1 MVRTHTMKRLQMI
14 YLFCCLSIM
23 AWAEGK
29 EFSVLDWSMLRFDS
43 IAPEYR
49 NTVVLNEG
57 GSWVVS
63 VEYPEYEPLTEAD
76 AEIARGYGDAVGENI
91 TVESDVREVRGQ
103 WRLTYHF
110 VPLVK
115 QGGEYKKLVSA
126 HFALRKVSQ
135 TRVAAVTAVPS
146 GRYASRSAMASGR
159 WVKISITEDGMYRL
173 TPLMLMQM
181 GFSDISRV
189 RLYGY
194 GGHVQSMSLKPD
206 TDFDDLPEVPLY
218 VASDGSLLFWGN
230 GLVNWSNTKRLRNTY
245 AREACYFVS
254 DVAPDGGTDPAERI
268 GTVSAGE
275 DGGTVQTSVIRHKLI
290 EEEEYSIYKVG
301 NKLVCADNYSDGK
314 ARSYTFSGVKASGKV
329 QLSIA
334 FASAGLTNVNTL
346 NWNVNGGE
354 NRSVVIRASNTEYQH
369 AVWKEFTNVVTGSGT
384 NTWTVNMASTAGI
397 EAHLDYLALHYDA
410 PLALVNGFTQFT
422 SSGAN
427 VKYDGFSG
435 ASKLNVMRIGK
446 RGQKACLIPV
456 QGESVIVPTAGDEYV
471 AFDAGYSFP
480 LPNIVGQV
488 VCQNL
493 HALTTMDMII
503 VIPVGCTYFEE
514 AERLAE
520 AHRKYDGMTVGIVR
534 VDQIYNEFSSGTE
547 DATAL
552 RRFFK
557 MLYDKGE
564 GSDHRL
570 KYVLLMADGAWDNRM
585 LSTVWNNF
593 DRTLYLP
600 CLESDESGH
609 AVNSYVNDDYYGMV
623 GESAASTITSLPI
636 NLAVG
641 RFPVTTADKAK
652 LLVDKTLRHMTNV
665 NADAWKN
672 TVVFIGDDDAQ
683 ARDYA
688 AEMKGADRAAET
700 ALNPDGTGGWGLD
713 VKKIMFDTF
722 IRVTGISGNTYPDI
736 TKLINKYQTE
746 GALMMNY
753 TGHGAAHVLSHENV
767 VRLRDVKEWTGNNL
781 PLWMT
786 AACDVAPWDGHEDN
800 IGEAALLNE
809 KGGAVVF
816 IGTAR
821 TVYSS
826 PNHNLNVS
834 FTKYLFAT
842 DSEGRRLSAGW
853 ALAEAK
859 NDNMSVNSLNY
870 SYLGDPALVFGAPRQ
885 RVVLESIDGQSP
897 TKDVLVKS
905 SSKVVL
911 KGHVED
917 ASGNKL
923 DDFNGRLTAT
933 LYDVK
938 QTVSGLRNVTTS
950 DYTYRYRDYT
960 TVLSHRSARVENGE
974 WTIDMVTPKDILFAD
989 SSGRLVFYAIN
1000 EDKTMEATGASTD
1013 FCVGGV
1019 GSDFDDLTDGPDIFL
1034 YLNKEDFRDGDV
1046 VNSTPCF
1053 FARLS
1058 DVVDISYLSNSV
1070 GHNLLL
1076 TVDGDPLQS
1085 YVMDNYFT
1093 PDGDDYTHGVV
1104 CRTLPA
1110 MTEGEHY
1117 LVFEAWNNQNL
1128 YSRKSLRFVVD
1139 SELEPD
1145 PVSVV
1150 ISPNPVSSVANII
1163 ITHQFPGSET
1173 YYEVRIFDINGHL
1186 VWIQAES
1193 TTADAN
1199 GSYTVRW
1206 DASDVTSGI
1215 YPLQVTV
1222 RSGGGEEVYEGEKII
1237 VLK

>member
-1 MVRTHTMKRLQMI
+1 MKRLQMI
-14 YLFCCLSIM
+14 YLLCCLSVL

-29 EFSVLDWSMLRFDS
+29 EFSVLDWNVLRFDS

-49 NTVVLNEG
+49 HTVVLNEG
-57 GSWVVS
+57 GSWTVS
-63 VEYPEYEPLTEAD
+63 VEYPEYEPLSEVET
-76 AEIARGYGDAVGENI
+76 EIARGYGDLVSEEI
-91 TVESDVREVRGQ
+91 KVESDVRDVRGQ

-115 QGGEYKKLVSA
+115 QGGEYKKLLSA
-126 HFALRKVSQ
+126 HFAVKRVSQ
-135 TRVAAVTAVPS
+135 ARAAAVAAVPAE
-146 GRYASRSAMASGR
+146 RYASRSAMASGR
-159 WVKISITEDGMYRL
+159 WVKISITEDGIYRL
-173 TPLMLMQM
+173 TPLMLVQM

-230 GLVNWSNTKRLRNTY
+230 GLVSWSSTKRLLNTY

-254 DVAPDGGTDPAERI
+254 DVAPDGGTGPAERI
-268 GTVSAGE
+268 GSVEPGE
-275 DGGTVQTSVIRHKLI
+275 SGGVTQTTTLRHKLI
-290 EEEEYSIYKVG
+290 EADEYSMYKVG
-301 NKLVCADNYSDGK
+301 NKLVHADNYADGK
-314 ARSYTFSGVKASGKV
+314 MRSYIFSGVNASGRV
-329 QLSIA
+329 QLTIS
-334 FASAGLTNVNTL
+334 FASAGLTNVNTM
-346 NWNVNGGE
+346 NWNVNGGT
-354 NRSVVIRASNTEYQH
+354 NHSVVLRASNTEYQH
-369 AVWKEFTNVVTGSGT
+369 AVWKEQTTDVTGSGT
-384 NTWTVNMASTAGI
+384 NTWTVNMSAFAGI
-397 EAHLDYLALHYDA
+397 DAHLDYLALHYDS
-410 PLALVNGFTQFT
+410 PLALEKGFTQIL

-427 VKYDGFSG
+427 VKYEGLSG
-435 ASKLNVMRIGK
+435 ASNLKVMRLGK
-446 RGQKACLIPV
+446 RGRKACLIPT
-456 QGESVIVPTAGDEYV
+456 QGESVTVPTSGDEYV
-471 AFDAGYSFP
+471 AFDANYSFP
-480 LPNIVGQV
+480 TPNVVGQV

-493 HALTTMDMII
+493 HALTTMDMVI
-503 VIPVGCTYFEE
+503 VIPVGCTYLSE

-520 AHRKYDGMTVGIVR
+520 AHRIYDGMTVGIVR
-534 VDQIYNEFSSGTE
+534 VDQVYNEFSSGTE

-570 KYVLLMADGAWDNRM
+570 KYVLMMADGAWDNRM
-585 LSTVWNNF
+585 LSTVWRNF

-609 AVNSYVNDDYYGMV
+609 AVNSYVVDDYYGMV
-623 GESAASTITSLPI
+623 GESTSSTITSLPI
-636 NLAVG
+636 ELAVG
-641 RFPVTTADKAK
+641 RFPVITYAQAK
-652 LLVDKTLRHMTNV
+652 LLVDKTLRHISKA

-672 TVVFIGDDDAQ
+672 VVVYIGDDDAQ
-683 ARDYA
+683 AKDYA

-700 ALNPDGTGGWGLD
+700 ALNPDGKDGAGLD
-713 VKKIMFDTF
+713 VKKIMFDTY
-722 IRVTGISGNTYPDI
+722 IRTTGISGNTYPEI
-736 TKLINKYQTE
+736 TKLIEKYQTD

-753 TGHGAAHVLSHENV
+753 TGHGAPHVLSHENV
-767 VRLRDVKEWTGNNL
+767 VRLKDVKEWHGDNL
-781 PLWMT
+781 PIWMT
-786 AACDVAPWDGHEDN
+786 AACDVAPWDGQEDN

-816 IGTAR
+816 VGTPR

-834 FTKYLFAT
+834 FTKYLFGT
-842 DSEGRRLSAGW
+842 DDEGKRISAGW

-870 SYLGDPALVFGAPRQ
+870 SYLGDPALTFGAPREK
-885 RVVLESIDGQSP
+885 VVLESINGEIP
-897 TKDVLVKS
+897 NRDVMIKS

-917 ASGNKL
+917 ADGNKI

-950 DYTYRYRDYT
+950 DYTYRYRDYNT
-960 TVLSHRSARVENGE
+960 ILSHRTTRVENGE
-974 WTIDMVTPKDILFAD
+974 WIINMVTPKDILFAD
-989 SSGRLVFYAIN
+989 SSGRLVFYALN
-1000 EDKTMEATGASTD
+1000 EEKTLEASGASTD

-1019 GSDFDDLTDGPDIFL
+1019 GSDFDDLTEGPDMFL
-1034 YLNKEDFRDGDV
+1034 YLNNEKFQDGGV

-1053 FARLS
+1053 FAHLE
-1058 DVVDISYLSNSV
+1058 DIVDIGYLGNSL

-1076 TVDGDPLQS
+1076 TIDGDPLQS
-1085 YVMDNYFT
+1085 YVMDDYFT
-1093 PDGDDYTHGVV
+1093 PDGDDYTRGLV

-1110 MTEGEHY
+1110 MAEGEHY

-1128 YSRKSLRFVVD
+1128 YSRKSLRFVVN

-1150 ISPNPVSSVANII
+1150 ISPNPASSVANII
-1163 ITHQFPGSET
+1163 VTHQFPGSLT
-1173 YYEVRIFDINGHL
+1173 YYEVRIYDTTGHL
-1186 VWIQAES
+1186 VWMQAEEA
-1193 TTADAN
+1193 TADMN

-1206 DASDVTSGI
+1206 NASDVTSGV